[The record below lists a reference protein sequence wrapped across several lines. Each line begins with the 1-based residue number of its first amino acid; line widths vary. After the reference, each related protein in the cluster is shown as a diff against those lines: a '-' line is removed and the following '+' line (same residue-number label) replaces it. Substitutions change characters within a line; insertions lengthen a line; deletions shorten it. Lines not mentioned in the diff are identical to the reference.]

1 MGNLFRAVALVVFGI
16 VSAVIIRPAG
26 GAAADVAGV
35 TKWEYQVVLGDNF
48 VRAMGAEG
56 LSLADAVTN
65 PEKMELLL
73 NKTYGQAGW
82 ELCAFTR
89 HGLVFKRMVNR
100 ENR

>member
-1 MGNLFRAVALVVFGI
+1 MGNLFKAVALVVFGI
-16 VSAVIIRPAG
+16 VSAVVIRPAG

-35 TKWEYQVVLGDNF
+35 TRWEYKVVEGF
-48 VRAMGAEG
+48 SFTRAMGAEG
-56 LSLADAVTN
+56 LPLADSVLN
-65 PEKMELLL
+65 PEKMERLL

-89 HGLVFKRMVNR
+89 EGLVFKRMVKR